1 LGAKKLF
8 LMSKIAIITD
18 TDASLPENLAS
29 QYGIQQVPITVSF
42 GDELFEANYEI
53 SDSALFKRIDHEGR
67 LPKTS
72 AASPGKFA
80 DAYKKAFDDGA
91 KSIVCLT
98 VSSEVSANY
107 TAARYGAENFPNHDI
122 RVIDTRTISMAQ
134 GFMAIAAAE
143 AAQKNLSIDKVV
155 EIAKD
160 VEKRSRLFA
169 SLATLKYLAMSGR
182 VGHLAAGMASLLDV
196 KPILTVRDGKL
207 EMLER
212 VRTRGKAWSR
222 MIELCQIE
230 LDSKSIDKMAI
241 VHVNAL
247 EDAKNFEQKLCQGL
261 NCPSEIIIAELT
273 PGLSVHTGSGM
284 IGIGFIV
291 TK

>member
-1 LGAKKLF
+1 
-8 LMSKIAIITD
+8 MSKIAIVTD

-42 GDELFEANYEI
+42 GDELFESNYEI
-53 SDSALFKRIDHEGR
+53 NDAALFKRIDHEGR

-80 DAYKKAFDDGA
+80 DAFKKAFDEGA
-91 KSIVCLT
+91 EAIVCLS
-98 VSSEVSANY
+98 VSSDVSATY
-107 TAARYGAENFPNHDI
+107 AAARNGAENFPACDI
-122 RVIDTRTISMAQ
+122 RVIDTRTISMVQ

-143 AAQKNLSIDKVV
+143 AAYENLSIDKVV
-155 EIAKD
+155 EIAQD

-182 VGHLAAGMASLLDV
+182 VGHLAAGMAALLDV
-196 KPILTVRDGKL
+196 KPILTLRDGKL

-212 VRTRGKAWSR
+212 VRTRSKAWSR
-222 MIELCQIE
+222 LIELCRIE
-230 LDSKSIDKMAI
+230 MDSKSIDKMAI

-247 EDAKNFEQKLCQGL
+247 EDAKHFEEKLRQNL
-261 NCPSEIIIAELT
+261 DCPSEIIIAELT